1 MITLFALALFTL
13 SLMTAPASVPPSS
26 APENWVV
33 NTQTPLRSGV
43 LSDYPDNYT
52 RVEWD
57 QGTWNEQWVDSWNQ
71 SHYQFGPTV
80 TYQTRN
86 ATNSALIR
94 WNETI
99 DLDGWVNLIM
109 KVPKT
114 ALSYEIPFAV
124 LFQASYYN
132 MSELGPEGRMTE
144 AGSTPITAMGMYF
157 VNESRWDFYSS
168 MNMTFPE
175 EPPSDLPAGTTIE
188 DVFGPPIDPFMEL
201 DVAGCSAAAG
211 VDYYWATFKFRF
223 NQSAQTGFYHI
234 MAMAMDSSLQ
244 PIAQSITDEF
254 GGRIFGATFDDLVHQ
269 AVGGYY
275 SWSRLG
281 DDGNILLSATRGEDF
296 NQTATIT
303 NGTLLA
309 NVTFYIDVPSQVLT
323 TQWVYGPYTEV
334 QQSTGGWEYD
344 TISETYIWNATVPV
358 TRTLHFDGLHP
369 ETYYTGID
377 LSIEYQFWDGFQ
389 FHNDW
394 AWPRQAV
401 TYHFHNDSFTVNLA
415 YDFRTYEYMDDPK
428 GGYWYET
435 WRTQYLP
442 WPGADVPLTYIL
454 NASTSGH
461 SLAGQRHV
469 VNFRG
474 HISEDV
480 LPTGGEFGMGP
491 LHIRDRVT
499 NFEGRDLAQAAD
511 LPISSE
517 EEKAASEMLRQLGV
531 ESPTAVVRL
540 VQKGQPYHPSW
551 MFQSDVGETFTV
563 QSLLQGGAELAADI
577 DGVGLFLRA
586 WDEKWGWDMGEDWQ
600 QHSEIEVQIRIDDT
614 GVVDVKV
621 FNYTRRTSWG
631 TGLHYEWMYVE
642 VIPGVWEWREV
653 EIIGDYWQELIW
665 DHKLGDWTNEW
676 FPFHDSRSIM
686 SVDYFDVGNLTYGLV
701 GNDLRIVF
709 DVTPRSGIPGLEW
722 NWDFFYGNLT
732 WVTDY
737 ESGEDFHLVTGWI
750 EDTVYSY
757 KNGTDTLHLS
767 TPYHDVVFRNN
778 VTDELYVQESFPF
791 IVIDG
796 TEYEVEKYYVDT
808 GGGLEERVVFE
819 RWDHEGWDENTQSYS
834 GNWKHWY
841 QLTNGTEID
850 IHLGTSAMIFN
861 ITLDDGRWFLAPEDF
876 PRYNPFLNEEFFIML
891 NGTQIVVRNETGQI
905 YFYTPAP
912 LSTTPVKFDDTYV
925 IYANGRKPV
934 YLAVEPFWEVDHY
947 VLYLNSTHERLDV
960 WWDDFMGRYFYWNTT
975 DFTQYY
981 FDGMHW
987 SRVFEGKWMGEDFL
1001 IDELGYGIRY
1011 KAFTELHG
1019 NVYPLPMPGMDVW
1032 DIFDLNYI
1040 TPKKHFVHING
1051 GTYEA
1056 YPLPQGYDPVLSY
1069 WYNQYQA
1076 DVEGV
1081 LYNLTEYSWN
1091 PFTPWTPMSEL
1102 DRPFTAIANGSIGVP
1117 EIFHKDWT
1125 VALGHTNSDTR
1136 RFTVDQ
1142 WLELKSGN
1150 YQDPMWPD
1158 RIFFDDL
1165 GYPYVVTMNDE
1176 MMNYTQHARAYFF
1189 NITLQNGTSFH
1200 SIDPW
1205 FNVYET
1211 WNETSQFWEVHYY
1224 YFLDLNGSEI
1234 RLYDLPEF
1242 NFTQENSTIV
1252 DDIYNPTYYWV
1263 DGQQYEIFRVEWQ
1276 PFFTLDAANGTS
1288 WEVVDLQ
1295 NDWEHRFNIPSF
1307 NFTLDS
1313 GVTWYKV
1320 TGSRDMI
1327 YQAFWTHGWSQ
1338 KLDYRPLPVTILRE
1352 QWSIVIGTPRYGM
1365 WDIDS
1370 WTVDETTGALD
1381 LDGNLD
1387 TTNDQ
1392 YYVGSS
1398 YQSSHSYNVTQ
1409 EYLWVN
1415 IVWEPNSTLW
1425 QDEFYLNSYAGM
1437 VTTNWS
1443 YTWADNYYWYHAD
1456 TGDQLTSVEMTEIQN
1471 QLLDPM
1477 GHPAPGYWGISW
1489 MAQNFTSEL
1498 MKAQAQAEGWE
1509 WFDTSQEWSW
1519 IWWELQEGYTTDVN
1533 NGTHIVP
1540 MDISLAYQYAGM
1552 MAWND
1557 TSNDSFLDINV
1568 ASLGSAELTHY
1579 WMPASVDSVTFTTPG
1594 EAWGNTN
1601 STDVEYRPVN
1611 ETIDFGV
1618 AFFNISGEVFPFGDW
1633 SYWDWYDGQYYGSD
1647 FSSFEERPS
1656 LAEVDEFSID
1666 VHFTGNVNTTGGPNY
1681 ASVKFDM
1688 LIGDWYLDSP
1698 GGRES
1703 NLDGYSLAVAFYSDL
1718 TIVTPEGTEIPPCY
1732 TNDLGQPLF
1741 NNQANASSSYGMGT
1755 TLSRVALMNMGGST
1769 YSWARNASMAPTV
1782 SAQTVPLSTFS
1793 TMYVSDAG
1801 GSATAFDVTSSQFY
1815 TVISFKH
1822 WAGYQVEVDPVFVS
1836 YVSRG
1841 ADDATSPSI
1850 DYWNEASVDVL
1861 GTENLRLEI
1870 QASDEGGS
1878 EISKVVV
1885 MDLDNVV
1892 NYTATWEEPA
1902 GAYVVEVPRSQDGR
1916 YNFNYRIVVVDGAG
1930 NQVTIDDTYM
1940 FRDNIDPIINSVDA
1954 DNSTDVFGLEIA
1966 VISAD
1971 VSDLGGSNIASVT
1984 LTYSNTSGNYDVA
1997 MVDTGLVYEGT
2008 IPNHAPG
2015 TFVDYWVTVEDGDGN
2030 SVLSSTGN
2038 FQFATGGGPD
2048 TLGPSITSVSEPPS
2062 SPTTSDSVTVTATV
2076 QDASGVN
2083 AVTLQ
2088 YKIDDGTWNNV
2099 SMSAIGNTYT
2109 GVIPAQAG
2117 GSLVTYRIVAT
2128 DTVGNEAI
2136 SVERNYTVASDTTT
2150 PTTEPTTPTEPP
2162 PPPPPPGLDDTM
2174 VMMVM
2179 GGLFGLVF
2187 IFIGVNVVRRRR

>member
-1 MITLFALALFTL
+1 MIKPSSKMITLFALALFTL

-686 SVDYFDVGNLTYGLV
+686 SVDYFDVGNL
-701 GNDLRIVF
+701 
-709 DVTPRSGIPGLEW
+709 
-722 NWDFFYGNLT
+722 
-732 WVTDY
+732 
-737 ESGEDFHLVTGWI
+737 
-750 EDTVYSY
+750 
-757 KNGTDTLHLS
+757 
-767 TPYHDVVFRNN
+767 
-778 VTDELYVQESFPF
+778 
-791 IVIDG
+791 
-796 TEYEVEKYYVDT
+796 
-808 GGGLEERVVFE
+808 
-819 RWDHEGWDENTQSYS
+819 
-834 GNWKHWY
+834 
-841 QLTNGTEID
+841 
-850 IHLGTSAMIFN
+850 
-861 ITLDDGRWFLAPEDF
+861 
-876 PRYNPFLNEEFFIML
+876 
-891 NGTQIVVRNETGQI
+891 
-905 YFYTPAP
+905 
-912 LSTTPVKFDDTYV
+912 
-925 IYANGRKPV
+925 
-934 YLAVEPFWEVDHY
+934 
-947 VLYLNSTHERLDV
+947 
-960 WWDDFMGRYFYWNTT
+960 
-975 DFTQYY
+975 
-981 FDGMHW
+981 
-987 SRVFEGKWMGEDFL
+987 
-1001 IDELGYGIRY
+1001 
-1011 KAFTELHG
+1011 
-1019 NVYPLPMPGMDVW
+1019 
-1032 DIFDLNYI
+1032 
-1040 TPKKHFVHING
+1040 
-1051 GTYEA
+1051 
-1056 YPLPQGYDPVLSY
+1056 
-1069 WYNQYQA
+1069 
-1076 DVEGV
+1076 
-1081 LYNLTEYSWN
+1081 
-1091 PFTPWTPMSEL
+1091 
-1102 DRPFTAIANGSIGVP
+1102 
-1117 EIFHKDWT
+1117 
-1125 VALGHTNSDTR
+1125 
-1136 RFTVDQ
+1136 
-1142 WLELKSGN
+1142 
-1150 YQDPMWPD
+1150 
-1158 RIFFDDL
+1158 
-1165 GYPYVVTMNDE
+1165 
-1176 MMNYTQHARAYFF
+1176 
-1189 NITLQNGTSFH
+1189 
-1200 SIDPW
+1200 
-1205 FNVYET
+1205 
-1211 WNETSQFWEVHYY
+1211 
-1224 YFLDLNGSEI
+1224 
-1234 RLYDLPEF
+1234 
-1242 NFTQENSTIV
+1242 
-1252 DDIYNPTYYWV
+1252 
-1263 DGQQYEIFRVEWQ
+1263 
-1276 PFFTLDAANGTS
+1276 
-1288 WEVVDLQ
+1288 
-1295 NDWEHRFNIPSF
+1295 
-1307 NFTLDS
+1307 
-1313 GVTWYKV
+1313 
-1320 TGSRDMI
+1320 
-1327 YQAFWTHGWSQ
+1327 
-1338 KLDYRPLPVTILRE
+1338 
-1352 QWSIVIGTPRYGM
+1352 
-1365 WDIDS
+1365 
-1370 WTVDETTGALD
+1370 
-1381 LDGNLD
+1381 
-1387 TTNDQ
+1387 
-1392 YYVGSS
+1392 
-1398 YQSSHSYNVTQ
+1398 
-1409 EYLWVN
+1409 
-1415 IVWEPNSTLW
+1415 
-1425 QDEFYLNSYAGM
+1425 
-1437 VTTNWS
+1437 
-1443 YTWADNYYWYHAD
+1443 
-1456 TGDQLTSVEMTEIQN
+1456 
-1471 QLLDPM
+1471 
-1477 GHPAPGYWGISW
+1477 
-1489 MAQNFTSEL
+1489 
-1498 MKAQAQAEGWE
+1498 
-1509 WFDTSQEWSW
+1509 
-1519 IWWELQEGYTTDVN
+1519 
-1533 NGTHIVP
+1533 
-1540 MDISLAYQYAGM
+1540 
-1552 MAWND
+1552 
-1557 TSNDSFLDINV
+1557 
-1568 ASLGSAELTHY
+1568 
-1579 WMPASVDSVTFTTPG
+1579 
-1594 EAWGNTN
+1594 
-1601 STDVEYRPVN
+1601 
-1611 ETIDFGV
+1611 
-1618 AFFNISGEVFPFGDW
+1618 
-1633 SYWDWYDGQYYGSD
+1633 
-1647 FSSFEERPS
+1647 
-1656 LAEVDEFSID
+1656 
-1666 VHFTGNVNTTGGPNY
+1666 
-1681 ASVKFDM
+1681 
-1688 LIGDWYLDSP
+1688 
-1698 GGRES
+1698 
-1703 NLDGYSLAVAFYSDL
+1703 
-1718 TIVTPEGTEIPPCY
+1718 
-1732 TNDLGQPLF
+1732 
-1741 NNQANASSSYGMGT
+1741 
-1755 TLSRVALMNMGGST
+1755 
-1769 YSWARNASMAPTV
+1769 
-1782 SAQTVPLSTFS
+1782 
-1793 TMYVSDAG
+1793 
-1801 GSATAFDVTSSQFY
+1801 
-1815 TVISFKH
+1815 
-1822 WAGYQVEVDPVFVS
+1822 
-1836 YVSRG
+1836 
-1841 ADDATSPSI
+1841 
-1850 DYWNEASVDVL
+1850 
-1861 GTENLRLEI
+1861 
-1870 QASDEGGS
+1870 
-1878 EISKVVV
+1878 
-1885 MDLDNVV
+1885 
-1892 NYTATWEEPA
+1892 
-1902 GAYVVEVPRSQDGR
+1902 
-1916 YNFNYRIVVVDGAG
+1916 
-1930 NQVTIDDTYM
+1930 
-1940 FRDNIDPIINSVDA
+1940 
-1954 DNSTDVFGLEIA
+1954 
-1966 VISAD
+1966 
-1971 VSDLGGSNIASVT
+1971 
-1984 LTYSNTSGNYDVA
+1984 
-1997 MVDTGLVYEGT
+1997 
-2008 IPNHAPG
+2008 
-2015 TFVDYWVTVEDGDGN
+2015 
-2030 SVLSSTGN
+2030 
-2038 FQFATGGGPD
+2038 
-2048 TLGPSITSVSEPPS
+2048 
-2062 SPTTSDSVTVTATV
+2062 
-2076 QDASGVN
+2076 
-2083 AVTLQ
+2083 
-2088 YKIDDGTWNNV
+2088 
-2099 SMSAIGNTYT
+2099 
-2109 GVIPAQAG
+2109 
-2117 GSLVTYRIVAT
+2117 
-2128 DTVGNEAI
+2128 
-2136 SVERNYTVASDTTT
+2136 
-2150 PTTEPTTPTEPP
+2150 
-2162 PPPPPPGLDDTM
+2162 
-2174 VMMVM
+2174 
-2179 GGLFGLVF
+2179 
-2187 IFIGVNVVRRRR
+2187 